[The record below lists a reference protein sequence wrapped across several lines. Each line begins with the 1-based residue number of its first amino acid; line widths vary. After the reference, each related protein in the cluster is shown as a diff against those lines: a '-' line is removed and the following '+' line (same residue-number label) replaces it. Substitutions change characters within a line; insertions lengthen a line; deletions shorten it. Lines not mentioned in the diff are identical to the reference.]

1 MSQLEYSELSS
12 SEECIFAASA
22 GPSAPKKSKK
32 EKKKKNKC
40 KYKNDW
46 EKKWSFISCVSHDSY
61 GVRCNMCT
69 STFSC
74 AYQGQ
79 KDISRHVLTENH
91 KRNMAARSTQS
102 KLPFL
107 AASDILVDKVT
118 CAEVRVAAMLVR
130 NNIPLSLANE
140 LTPLFQ
146 DIFSDSDI
154 AARYSSRRTKT
165 MCIVNAAI
173 APHFKENLVASMKE
187 TPSSACIDGSSDN
200 GVQKM
205 NPFTIRIFYVNRGQV
220 ATQFLDM
227 CMASSSTA

>member
-46 EKKWSFISCVSHDSY
+46 EKKWPFISCVSHDSY

-107 AASDILVDKVT
+107 AASDTLV
-118 CAEVRVAAMLVR
+118 
-130 NNIPLSLANE
+130 
-140 LTPLFQ
+140 
-146 DIFSDSDI
+146 
-154 AARYSSRRTKT
+154 TKS
-165 MCIVNAAI
+165 
-173 APHFKENLVASMKE
+173 P
-187 TPSSACIDGSSDN
+187 
-200 GVQKM
+200 VQK
-205 NPFTIRIFYVNRGQV
+205 
-220 ATQFLDM
+220 
-227 CMASSSTA
+227 